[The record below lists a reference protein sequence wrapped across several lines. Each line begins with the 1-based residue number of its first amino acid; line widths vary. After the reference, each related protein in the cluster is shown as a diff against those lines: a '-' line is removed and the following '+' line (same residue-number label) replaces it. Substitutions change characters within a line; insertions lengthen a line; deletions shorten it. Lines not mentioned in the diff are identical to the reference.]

1 MKTIEIEISKTGEMK
16 VEAHGFTGTSC
27 QQATAELLQKMGAEA
42 TSDEAKP
49 EMFSTTTGEQ
59 QKAGL

>member
-1 MKTIEIEISKTGEMK
+1 MKTIEIEITKTGEVK
-16 VEAHGFTGTSC
+16 AEAHGFSGTSC
-27 QQATAELLQKMGAEA
+27 QQATAELLGKLGAV

-49 EMFSTTTGEQ
+49 EMYDTNTNQQ

>member
-1 MKTIEIEISKTGEMK
+1 MKTIELEISKTGEVK
-16 VEAHGFTGTSC
+16 AEAHGFTGTSC
-27 QQATAELLQKMGAEA
+27 QQATAEILSKLGTV